1 MIKKM
6 TLSILIFF
14 SVVYA
19 KTFNYINFLQDDIFN
34 FDFLSLIFGDIH
46 INGQFS
52 LKGLIDN
59 GAIDID
65 FLYHPKSSYSSY
77 FNGIKHNWDKK
88 YAQFS
93 FGFNYFFG
101 VAPYGIYI
109 GPYISYFSE
118 SFTGPTTPPGTN
130 STIPYGT
137 YERKNTILGFQ
148 SGFNYIFK
156 NNFVLSIKATYPL
169 LTFGSGEPIAQPP
182 EEYVKSPKG
191 YIYIGYKF

>member
-1 MIKKM
+1 MIKVIIIFLFIFLNI
-6 TLSILIFF
+6 TLAKGF
-14 SVVYA
+14 SY
-19 KTFNYINFLQDDIFN
+19 KDIIQDDILS
-34 FDFLSLIFGDIH
+34 FDFLSLIFGDFH

-52 LKGLIDN
+52 LKGLLN
-59 GAIDID
+59 QGAIDID
-65 FLYHPKSSYSSY
+65 FLYHPKSSFSSY
-77 FNGIKHNWDKK
+77 LNGLKHNWDKK
-88 YAQFS
+88 YGHLS

-101 VAPYGIYI
+101 TAPYGMYI

-156 NNFVLSIKATYPL
+156 NNLVLSIKATYPL
-169 LTFGSGEPIAQPP
+169 FTFGSGKSIAQPP